1 MKVIGLTG
9 GVGAGKSTILKILQ
23 ETYGC
28 QVIEADAVG
37 HDLMKPGGANYK
49 AVVAAYGP
57 EIVLRDGQIDRK
69 KLALLAF
76 SSPEETKKLN
86 SITHPNIHAA
96 IADQIACS
104 RKKGCPLLVLEAAM
118 IHQAGLLSLCDE
130 VWYVYVPAE
139 IRKKRIMET
148 RGYEE
153 KRAEAV
159 IKLQPS
165 EQEYRLMST
174 WEIRNDVSLEEV
186 QAQIAA
192 LQLSLRQNCNGNQ
205 HM

>member
-23 ETYGC
+23 EMYKC
-28 QVIEADAVG
+28 QMIEADAVS
-37 HDLMKPGGANYK
+37 HDLMEPGGANYQ
-49 AVVAAYGP
+49 AVVAAYGLD
-57 EIVLRDGQIDRK
+57 IVLPNRQIDRK

-86 SITHPNIHAA
+86 SITHPNIHTA
-96 IADQIACS
+96 IAGKIIRA
-104 RKKGCPLLVLEAAM
+104 RENGCPLLILEAAM
-118 IHQAGLLSLCDE
+118 IHQAGLLSMCDE
-130 VWYVYVPAE
+130 VWYVHVPAE
-139 IRKKRIMET
+139 TRKKRIMET

-165 EQEYRLMST
+165 EQEYRFMST
-174 WEIRNDVSLEEV
+174 WEIQNDVPLEEV

-192 LQLSLRQNCNGNQ
+192 
-205 HM
+205 HMADAIS